1 MGKWEEKRFDDI
13 VESNLIGLVRS
24 KKEQS
29 DDYDIMYLK
38 MNNITNDGNIVHSN
52 IINVNVSKEE
62 CQRYSLKQG
71 DFLFNTRNSV
81 ELVGKTGVFLLEG
94 KYVYNNNILRTRFIK
109 NIDPKFINYQFH
121 SSIGKAKLEKIK
133 SGTTNVAAIYYKSLK
148 DVLLLIPPLN
158 TQKQI
163 VSKLDALFARID
175 KSIGLLE
182 GNIQHTKDLM
192 ASVLDGE
199 FGKLGE
205 KFGKKALNDI
215 CVKIT
220 DGSHHSPKAIE
231 KGYPYVTVK
240 DINNKGEIDLIN
252 CKKISEMDYAELL
265 KTGCQPQK
273 GDVLLSKD
281 GTVGKVA
288 IVDFE
293 KDWVVLSS
301 LAIIR
306 PNVDI
311 LKSEYLSLML
321 QTPIFQKTAIGLKT
335 GAAIKRIVL
344 RTIKTMEIPAPNLK
358 EQEKAI
364 VKIHDLRKPLNNLIT
379 QQSEKLKHL
388 QSLKSSLLD
397 MAFKGDLV

>member
-1 MGKWEEKRFDDI
+1 MGKWE
-13 VESNLIGLVRS
+13 
-24 KKEQS
+24 KKE
-29 DDYDIMYLK
+29 LGE
-38 MNNITNDGNIVHSN
+38 ITNVVGGGTPKTAIPEYWNGD
-52 IINVNVSKEE
+52 IIWLSPVDLPPIGVISKVNNSAKKITQLGLDKSSAKLLPKGTVV
-62 CQRYSLKQG
+62 YSS
-71 DFLFNTRNSV
+71 RA
-81 ELVGKTGVFLLEG
+81 
-94 KYVYNNNILRTRFIK
+94 
-109 NIDPKFINYQFH
+109 
-121 SSIGKAKLEKIK
+121 SIGKIGITENEICTNQGFTNFICEDKVYNYFLAYALKNFNKKIEELSNSTTFKEVSK
-133 SGTTNVAAIYYKSLK
+133 SAIKKFKIPL
-148 DVLLLIPPLN
+148 PPLN